1 MTKRIT
7 GSTLAGLTTLLSVV
21 ASQATE
27 YTDEFI
33 VVAGAA
39 GVTFVGLWWSEN
51 KNKVADEIEDA
62 IEDATGVEVDV
73 DKALDKVADSISDIV
88 EETLDSVDKGE
99 GDVLLSDALEESI
112 ENEIEEETGLEV
124 DVTVLSLAELKELCR
139 EQGLK
144 VSGKKSELIARLQEA
159 MSSE

>member
-7 GSTLAGLTTLLSVV
+7 GSTLAGLTTILSAI
-21 ASQATE
+21 ASQATA

-33 VVAGAA
+33 VIAGAA

-51 KNKVADEIEDA
+51 KGNVADEIEDT
-62 IEDATGVEVDV
+62 IEKVTGVEVEV
-73 DKALDKVADSISDIV
+73 DAALDKVADSVSDIV
-88 EETLDSVDKGE
+88 EDTLDAVDE
-99 GDVLLSDALEESI
+99 GDGDVALSEALEESI
-112 ENEIEEETGLEV
+112 EDEIEEETGLQV

-144 VSGKKSELIARLQEA
+144 VSGKKAELVARLQEA